1 MITNQSA
8 VFNQFKSSLDKAIAQ
23 SGMTFNPSIDCRN
36 DLVNHY
42 GYSHDQVNT
51 MSDDELFCIME
62 KLEGIEPS
70 IPYQCDTCHK
80 TEEHWCG
87 DCEVFH
93 CECGCGEHHEEVNQ
107 EATGEKVDARSLSD
121 IEMEL
126 SIRSYNCLVRA
137 GYKTVQQVKVASLSD
152 MNKVRNLGT
161 RSLQE
166 IEEVLDVKFS

>member
-1 MITNQSA
+1 MTTQTSA
-8 VFNQFKSSLDKAIAQ
+8 FNQFQNSLDQAIAQ
-23 SGMTFNPSIDCRN
+23 TGMTFNPSVDCRN
-36 DLVNHY
+36 DLVNFY
-42 GYSHDQVNT
+42 GYTREQVTT
-51 MSDDELFCIME
+51 MSDTELFSIME
-62 KLEGIEPS
+62 KLEDIEPS

-80 TEEHWCG
+80 TEEYWCG

-93 CECGCGEHHEEVNQ
+93 CECGCGEHHEESIQ
-107 EATGEKVDARSLSD
+107 EAATVDTRSLSD

-137 GYKTVQQVKVASLSD
+137 GYKTVQQVKATSLAD

-166 IEEVLDVKFS
+166 IEEVLKVKFS